1 MVSLMNNEME
11 KYGRKHP
18 MSNLVQYLS
27 MSPGTEEASKKP
39 VKLTSPHVKTS
50 INLRQSKH

>member
-27 MSPGTEEASKKP
+27 MSPGIEEASKKP
-39 VKLTSPHVKTS
+39 VK
-50 INLRQSKH
+50 QSHDIMTEYFLIW